1 MGASGSLRGSLAT
14 EWGGS
19 IKPKERLP
27 RATVLNSEPPLQATQ
42 NGLIPEA
49 CEPTPRPCKS
59 TSQSV
64 SMISSTT
71 IAHRAVNRRTIW
83 SMLYSRIAS
92 RIDVKVVASLLRS
105 AYLTQPCRRFAPD
118 ATWRSS
124 SGQPACTPNRSNQV
138 LWHPPGTNRVPPNT
152 CSGSWSLQESGR
164 SLSSV
169 VSLPP
174 TNAPTN
180 SRTGTAYAAAGSSS
194 NGCTARA
201 GPRPGRPLRSDM
213 AAPVRRPVPVAAAQH
228 RPGRWHHRE
237 PPRTSP

>member
-92 RIDVKVVASLLRS
+92 RIDVKVVASHPASTSKLIRSRTCSPGLNSLRERS
-105 AYLTQPCRRFAPD
+105 RPARPSRSRRPPEARQQPHRSELVRPLVPDPRTAQPQRGTAQLACRCRR
-118 ATWRSS
+118 
-124 SGQPACTPNRSNQV
+124 G
-138 LWHPPGTNRVPPNT
+138 PP
-152 CSGSWSLQESGR
+152 
-164 SLSSV
+164 
-169 VSLPP
+169 
-174 TNAPTN
+174 
-180 SRTGTAYAAAGSSS
+180 
-194 NGCTARA
+194 
-201 GPRPGRPLRSDM
+201 PL
-213 AAPVRRPVPVAAAQH
+213 A
-228 RPGRWHHRE
+228 E
-237 PPRTSP
+237 